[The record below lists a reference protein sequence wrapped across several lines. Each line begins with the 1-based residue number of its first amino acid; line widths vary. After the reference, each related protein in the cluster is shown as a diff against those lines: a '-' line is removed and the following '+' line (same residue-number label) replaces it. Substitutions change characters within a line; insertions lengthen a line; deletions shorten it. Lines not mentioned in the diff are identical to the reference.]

1 MIREMRKKERQMS
14 AEDAIAVLKDAQ
26 FGTLS
31 MTDENNTP
39 YAIPI
44 SFAYDENAIYLHC
57 ALEGSKLDVISHNNN
72 VCFSAVTGVETVPE
86 KFTTK
91 FKSSVVFG
99 KISIINDHDEKKRGF
114 IAILKKYSPAFY
126 DAGLNYME
134 KAFAKTNILKIDV
147 HSITG
152 KEHK

>member
-1 MIREMRKKERQMS
+1 MIREMRRKERQMS
-14 AEDAIAVLKDAQ
+14 AEDAIAVLKNAQ

-31 MTDENNTP
+31 MTDENNIP
-39 YAIPI
+39 YGIPI
-44 SFAYDENAIYLHC
+44 SFAYEENAIYLHC
-57 ALEGSKLDVISHNNN
+57 ALEGTKLDVILHNNN
-72 VCFSAVTGVETVPE
+72 VCFSAVTDVEAIPE

-99 KISIINDHDEKKRGF
+99 KISIINDHEEKKRGF
-114 IAILKKYSPAFY
+114 IAILKKYSPDFY

-134 KAFAKTNILKIDV
+134 KAFAKTNILKIDIN
-147 HSITG
+147 SITG